1 MNDKDN
7 TTGVAL
13 PETAIEALEAG
24 RRRQAI
30 RALAEE
36 LKLDEAAATGLLQ
49 VWLEGNPQASARLKV
64 AERAARERIYGWA
77 AAAIAGAVFF
87 YVVIALP

>member
-1 MNDKDN
+1 MNDRDD

-13 PETAIEALEAG
+13 PEAAIEALEAG
-24 RRRQAI
+24 SCKRAI
-30 RALAEE
+30 AVLTDE
-36 LKLDEAAATGLLQ
+36 LRLDEAAARDILNL
-49 VWLEGNPQASARLKV
+49 WLAGNPQADARLKA